1 MYLLFINFKTHMCYL
16 MLKTGGK
23 IGYLF
28 LKLDIMTFLWIMWK
42 IIICLVSDEC
52 FESTSVCFVYAFALF
67 KRICNPLVLVSGFII
82 RQKFYVDIKRI
93 TNPDTKTQRII
104 NPLGRSWDGGTTIG
118 LCSAL
123 YLYMISLWELSPY
136 CLPYT

>member
-1 MYLLFINFKTHMCYL
+1 MCYL

-52 FESTSVCFVYAFALF
+52 F
-67 KRICNPLVLVSGFII
+67 
-82 RQKFYVDIKRI
+82 
-93 TNPDTKTQRII
+93 
-104 NPLGRSWDGGTTIG
+104 
-118 LCSAL
+118 
-123 YLYMISLWELSPY
+123 
-136 CLPYT
+136 